1 MREMLTPTSALSG
14 MGMDGQVALL
24 TDGRF
29 SGATRGIAIGH
40 ISPEAA
46 ARGAI
51 AAIRDGDTVRIDIPA
66 RTLDLLVPQDEI
78 EQRLASLPDWKSSV
92 EKGYLR
98 RYSQLV
104 TSANTGA
111 VFE

>member
-1 MREMLTPTSALSG
+1 

-46 ARGAI
+46 ARGTI
-51 AAIRDGDTVRIDIPA
+51 AAIRDGDTIRIDIPA
-66 RTLDLLVPQDEI
+66 RTLDLQVPQDEI
-78 EQRLASLPDWKSSV
+78 EQRLALLPAWKSPV
-92 EKGYLR
+92 KKGYLR

>member
-1 MREMLTPTSALSG
+1 MLTATSVLSG
-14 MGMDGQVALL
+14 MGMDGKVVLL

-46 ARGAI
+46 AGGSI
-51 AAIRDGDTVRIDIPA
+51 AAVEGGDIIRIDIPN
-66 RTLDLLVPQDEI
+66 RLLELEVEPAEI
-78 EQRLASLPDWKSSV
+78 DRRLAALPQWKCPV
-92 EKGYLR
+92 DRGYLR
-98 RYSQLV
+98 RYAELV

-111 VFE
+111 VFSG

>member
-1 MREMLTPTSALSG
+1 
-14 MGMDGQVALL
+14 MGMDGEVALL

-51 AAIRDGDTVRIDIPA
+51 AALRDGDIVRIDIASRRLEVELPEA
-66 RTLDLLVPQDEI
+66 ELEA
-78 EQRLASLPDWKSSV
+78 RLAALPAWECPVSR
-92 EKGYLR
+92 GYLR

-111 VFE
+111 VLAE